1 MGNTNRGGGG
11 FVKKRA
17 YVWAV
22 ALACGTLLVM
32 AGGLLAADEPAKGDG
47 AWQVTVET
55 ERGSFDQS
63 LTIQQDGGKIKGTLS
78 GRRGDSPI
86 EGTLEGAKINFT
98 VIRDTPNGAMTIN
111 YTGTVDGDSMTGT
124 FKSDRFNG
132 KWTAKKGSAA
142 SQK

>member
-1 MGNTNRGGGG
+1 M
-11 FVKKRA
+11 KKRA
-17 YVWAV
+17 HVWAI
-22 ALACGTLLVM
+22 ALACGAFLVL
-32 AGGLLAADEPAKGDG
+32 ASGLFAADEPAKVDG
-47 AWQVTVET
+47 AWQVSVVT
-55 ERGSFDQS
+55 ERGSFDQT

-86 EGTLEGAKINFT
+86 EGTVDGANISFT
-98 VIRDTPNGAMTIN
+98 VKRDTPNGAMTID
-111 YTGTVDGDSMTGT
+111 YTGTEDGDSMTGT

>member
-1 MGNTNRGGGG
+1 M
-11 FVKKRA
+11 KKKA
-17 YVWAV
+17 YLGAIV
-22 ALACGTLLVM
+22 LACGALLVL
-32 AGGLLAADEPAKGDG
+32 ASGLSAADEPAKVDG

-55 ERGSFDQS
+55 ERGTFDQT

-86 EGTLEGAKINFT
+86 EGTVDGNNISFSVKRE
-98 VIRDTPNGAMTIN
+98 TPNGTMSID

-124 FKSDRFNG
+124 FKSERFNG
-132 KWTAKKGSAA
+132 KFTAKRGSAP